1 MVGKFLFIAVAI
13 TNPFRHDW
21 GVNSVATDPVDPT
34 RVYIAVG
41 MYTNS
46 WDPNVGSILRSSDY
60 GATWAETKLTFKIGG
75 NQPGRGIGER
85 LAIDPNNN
93 KIIYFGAPSGNGLYK
108 STDQG
113 VTFSKVSSFST
124 VGDYAE
130 DPTDTYG
137 YSSDPIGVTSVVF
150 DTTSAL
156 VGGATS
162 RIFVSVGTLTT
173 SSLWIS
179 NDAGA
184 TWTAPAGQPSAY
196 FPHRMKFSKAE
207 SALYISYGNTAG
219 PYDAGNGT
227 VYRYATNGTFKNITP
242 AWQATNSLTFGYGG
256 LAIDALVP
264 GTLVVAADNLWW
276 PDVQIF
282 RSNDSVGLLFKLT
295 RIVLMTCRVQHGP
308 KSGTGMIITIRIV

>member
-1 MVGKFLFIAVAI
+1 
-13 TNPFRHDW
+13 
-21 GVNSVATDPVDPT
+21 
-34 RVYIAVG
+34 

-60 GATWAETKLTFKIGG
+60 GATWAETKLPFKIGG

-113 VTFSKVSSFST
+113 VTFSKVSSFTT
-124 VGDYAE
+124 VGDFAA

-150 DTTSAL
+150 DTTSSL

-162 RIFVSVGTLTT
+162 RIFVSVGTLTK
-173 SSLWIS
+173 SSLWVS
-179 NDAGA
+179 NDAGV
-184 TWTAPAGQPSAY
+184 TWTAPAGQPTAY

-207 SALYISYGNTAG
+207 SALYISYSNTAG

-227 VYRYATNGTFKNITP
+227 VYRYATSGTFKNITP
-242 AWQATNSLTFGYGG
+242 AWQATNALTFGYGG
-256 LAIDALVP
+256 LAIDEKVP
-264 GTLVVAADNLWW
+264 GTIMVSADNLWW

-282 RSNDSVGLLFKLT
+282 RSTDSVSLVPKYIKT
-295 RIVLMTCRVQHGP
+295 VLMPLREQLGP
-308 KSGTGMIITIRIV
+308 KSGTGTTITTPIV